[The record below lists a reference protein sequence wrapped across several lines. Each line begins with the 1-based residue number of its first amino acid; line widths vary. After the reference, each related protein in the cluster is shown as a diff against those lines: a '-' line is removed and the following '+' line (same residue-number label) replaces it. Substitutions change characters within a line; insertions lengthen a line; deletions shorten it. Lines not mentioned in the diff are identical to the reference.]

1 MVSFRL
7 RGGLEETKRF
17 FGALRLILPAE
28 SLGGV
33 ESLACH
39 PATMTHAAFPPEER
53 QRVGITDNLVRLSL
67 GIEDAEDLIDD
78 IREALKISQA

>member
-1 MVSFRL
+1 MVSFRVK
-7 RGGLEETKRF
+7 GGLEETKRF
-17 FGALRLILPAE
+17 FAALKLIFPAE

-53 QRVGITDNLVRLSL
+53 ARVGITDNLVRLSL
-67 GIEDAEDLIDD
+67 GIEESADLLEDL
-78 IREALKISQA
+78 EQALAAT